1 MADAMETP
9 QQLDESLRVAWNA
22 PERLPDANAWL
33 ATARSEGARAQYGYL
48 VLKKHLARAHTGIQ
62 HDELPATWFSFVWLF
77 NVNVDELLRQAGDS
91 PKLTAMLK
99 ELLAEVIRFT
109 QAFSGQYFTD
119 NLYELL
125 KRLIEDGEAARARL
139 EPVLPPDA
147 SAKMSDLIEMLW
159 RERDDDRRRADE
171 GFY

>member
-1 MADAMETP
+1 METP

-22 PERLPDANAWL
+22 PESLPDAKTWL

-48 VLKKHLARAHTGIQ
+48 VLKKHLARVDTRMQ
-62 HDELPATWFSFVWLF
+62 HDELPASWFSFVWLF
-77 NVNVDELLRQAGDS
+77 NLNVDKLIRQAVDS

-109 QAFSGQYFTD
+109 QAFSGEYFTD

-139 EPVLPPDA
+139 EPVLPSDA
-147 SAKMSDLIEMLW
+147 LERMSDLIEMLW

-171 GFY
+171 GYY